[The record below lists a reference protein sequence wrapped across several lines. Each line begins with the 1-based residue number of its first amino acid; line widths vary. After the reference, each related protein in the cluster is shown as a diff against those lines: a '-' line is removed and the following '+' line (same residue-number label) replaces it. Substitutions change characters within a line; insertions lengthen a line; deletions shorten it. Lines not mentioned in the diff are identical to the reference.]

1 LTKTWY
7 VVWRLISYRPW
18 TAAATLVMSVA
29 VFGLPVPLGLVTR
42 AFFDTIT
49 ARAPA
54 DAGVAGVVALF
65 VIVEVAGTLAG
76 EGLSLSWGNLLYTA
90 MALLRTNLLREVLRA
105 PAAVALPES
114 AGAAMSRLR
123 DDVEEVVESLD
134 AWFDLAGRSITV
146 VVALMIMLR
155 INTAITAAAFLPLVI
170 VVIVVNQAK
179 GPIGRYRLRSREALS
194 QTTGFMAD
202 MFGAVQAIKANG
214 ATGHLV
220 AHLRALNEGRRR
232 AALRDHLF
240 AGLMDSFNLNIVNLG
255 AGVILLLA
263 AHAMRAK
270 TFTVGDFALFV
281 TYLDAL
287 TWFGDEIA
295 RWVLGYRQAGLS
307 VTRLTALVPASPAQ
321 ALVVHT
327 PLSSPTP
334 LGPPAPVARL
344 DALEVTGLT
353 YRHPAT
359 GRGVLD
365 VDLRVGRGEF
375 VVVTGQIGAGK
386 STLLQALLGLL
397 PPDAGEIR
405 WNGALVAVPR
415 EFFVPP
421 NSAYTPQ
428 APRLFSETLAD
439 NILLGLPDERGG
451 LAHAL
456 HAAALEDDISSLEHG
471 LLTVVGPRGVRL
483 SGGQIQRAAAAR
495 MFVRQP
501 ELLVLDDLSS
511 ALDVETEATLWQRLF
526 ARPGAQGGAA
536 TCLVVSHR
544 HAALRRADRIV
555 VLKEGRVEAVGSLE
569 ELLTTCA
576 EMRLLWEGRALDHP
590 RRE

>member
-1 LTKTWY
+1 MKTWY
-7 VVWRLISYRPW
+7 VVWRLMSYRSG

-65 VIVEVAGTLAG
+65 VIVEVAGMLAG
-76 EGLSLSWGNLLYTA
+76 EGLSLNWGNLLYTA

-146 VVALMIMLR
+146 VVALIIMLR

-295 RWVLGYRQAGLS
+295 R
-307 VTRLTALVPASPAQ
+307 
-321 ALVVHT
+321 
-327 PLSSPTP
+327 
-334 LGPPAPVARL
+334 
-344 DALEVTGLT
+344 
-353 YRHPAT
+353 
-359 GRGVLD
+359 
-365 VDLRVGRGEF
+365 
-375 VVVTGQIGAGK
+375 
-386 STLLQALLGLL
+386 
-397 PPDAGEIR
+397 
-405 WNGALVAVPR
+405 
-415 EFFVPP
+415 
-421 NSAYTPQ
+421 
-428 APRLFSETLAD
+428 
-439 NILLGLPDERGG
+439 
-451 LAHAL
+451 
-456 HAAALEDDISSLEHG
+456 
-471 LLTVVGPRGVRL
+471 
-483 SGGQIQRAAAAR
+483 
-495 MFVRQP
+495 
-501 ELLVLDDLSS
+501 
-511 ALDVETEATLWQRLF
+511 
-526 ARPGAQGGAA
+526 
-536 TCLVVSHR
+536 
-544 HAALRRADRIV
+544 
-555 VLKEGRVEAVGSLE
+555 
-569 ELLTTCA
+569 
-576 EMRLLWEGRALDHP
+576 
-590 RRE
+590 